1 MARTM
6 ILTEINWIMNRT
18 MTTEMIWT
26 MVWMTEITLIIDYF
40 FIFILKYKILVNCV
54 NIFIP
59 LSSVKR
65 DSVKRR

>member
-18 MTTEMIWT
+18 MTTEIIWT

-40 FIFILKYKILVNCV
+40 FYIHIEG
-54 NIFIP
+54 
-59 LSSVKR
+59 
-65 DSVKRR
+65 